1 MQMTRIHA
9 KVTNGIGNFS
19 MGHEL
24 NRKLRLKIAFV
35 DIEMRLS
42 GQQKEM
48 PLKMTLGRR
57 GINGVIF
64 ISFGR
69 RSISTPMAT
78 VLNNVSPPSLLL

>member
-1 MQMTRIHA
+1 
-9 KVTNGIGNFS
+9 

-48 PLKMTLGRR
+48 PLKMTLGR
-57 GINGVIF
+57 GGDKWSDFYFIF
-64 ISFGR
+64 W

-78 VLNNVSPPSLLL
+78 VLNNVSPPSVLL